1 MHKIKIKFGMY
12 GDVQTF
18 EFKTEEEVKAFYV
31 GLDAGIG
38 YMEYEK
44 EEVKWSFGY
53 VNFIRGMGSWN
64 IICMVFILLKI

>member
-1 MHKIKIKFGMY
+1 MKKMHKIKIKFGMY

-44 EEVKWSFGY
+44 EEVK
-53 VNFIRGMGSWN
+53 
-64 IICMVFILLKI
+64 